1 MKTLQLPKYKTTHAH
16 APESTVDVVVFLF
29 YVLNFRFYRTPK
41 QTILA
46 EGFEGKSISGSLAR
60 SLSIKATFLK
70 MQFYL
75 T

>member
-16 APESTVDVVVFLF
+16 ASESIVDIVFFLF

-46 EGFEGKSISGSLAR
+46 EGFEGQSISGSLAR

>member
-16 APESTVDVVVFLF
+16 APESTVDMVVFLF

-46 EGFEGKSISGSLAR
+46 EGS
-60 SLSIKATFLK
+60 KAKIVCLGVR
-70 MQFYL
+70 
-75 T
+75 

>member
-46 EGFEGKSISGSLAR
+46 EGFEGHGSQNEAWLDPCR
-60 SLSIKATFLK
+60 
-70 MQFYL
+70 
-75 T
+75 

>member
-46 EGFEGKSISGSLAR
+46 EGFNMNLNYRITKTL
-60 SLSIKATFLK
+60 
-70 MQFYL
+70 YL
-75 T
+75 HYFWKPGLL

>member
-46 EGFEGKSISGSLAR
+46 EGFEGQSISGSLIDR
-60 SLSIKATFLK
+60 GRATA
-70 MQFYL
+70 QFEAPER
-75 T
+75 

>member
-46 EGFEGKSISGSLAR
+46 RAREPEIDWPSNPSALKEFTFEPFGPN
-60 SLSIKATFLK
+60 
-70 MQFYL
+70 
-75 T
+75 